1 MWKVEKMEGDVY
13 VNTRGNEMNFVF
25 ICGCRQITCRPIYV
39 INIDDGGWN
48 FPLLLFGQQPDESYI
63 LSIAR
68 APALY
73 LLLCINS
80 IDRYSSS
87 I

>member
-1 MWKVEKMEGDVY
+1 MHSSSFDLIHVENEGDVY
-13 VNTRGNEMNFVF
+13 VNTRGNEIHFVF

-63 LSIAR
+63 LCMAR
-68 APALY
+68 APAPAL
-73 LLLCINS
+73 S
-80 IDRYSSS
+80 IYYYV
-87 I
+87 